1 MSKDSEIGSD
11 EASKIIKKYAEKQ
24 KVDVKLTEE
33 QLQTIIDQLKGKDP
47 KMPTQVS
54 FYVGNREVANTMV
67 AGYWYAGDTC
77 CV

>member
-47 KMPTQVS
+47 KMPT
-54 FYVGNREVANTMV
+54 
-67 AGYWYAGDTC
+67 
-77 CV
+77 